1 MPQFPKGEKAP
12 EDGLIPESALV
23 DAEQRTFHAYV
34 HVPYCQVKCG
44 YCDFNTYTADEI
56 GTSTQGTFAQT
67 LIKEIDFA
75 ETALKNSQLPKRKL
89 KSIFFGGGTP
99 TMLPASDLI
108 AMLEKLKATFDIHTD
123 ADITTEAN
131 PDSVDEQYINNL
143 KSGGFNRIS
152 FGMQSAVP
160 HVLKVLER
168 THEPENVG
176 KVVGFAKAAGLATS
190 VDLIYGSPG
199 ESLEDWKVTLEAAI
213 ALDTDHISSY
223 SLIVEPGTKLAR
235 QVKSGEVQ
243 APSDD
248 IHADMYELTEQ
259 LLSKA
264 GFINYEVS
272 NWSKSARERSGHN
285 MAYWKS
291 MDWWG
296 FGPGAHSH
304 VGGIRWWNVKNPA
317 AYTDRISAGLSPA
330 LERELIDQENRD
342 IERVMLEARI
352 SDGISLD
359 WMKSK
364 GFAESQVVAGLIG
377 DELVDAKAAL
387 SGTITLTAKGRL
399 LADFVVL
406 KLLG

>member
-1 MPQFPKGEKAP
+1 MPQFPKGEKSP
-12 EDGLIPESALV
+12 EDGLIPETALV
-23 DAEQRTFHAYV
+23 DAENRTLHAYV

-67 LIKEIDFA
+67 LIKEISFA
-75 ETALKNSQLPKRKL
+75 DTVLKNSQLPERKL

-108 AMLEKLKATFDIHTD
+108 SMLEKLRNTFDVLPD

-131 PDSVDEQYINNL
+131 PDSVDEQYINDL
-143 KSGGFNRIS
+143 KAGGFNRIS

-190 VDLIYGSPG
+190 VDLIYGAPG

-248 IHADMYELTEQ
+248 IHADMYEITEQ
-259 LLSKA
+259 LLSDA

-272 NWSKSARERSGHN
+272 NWSKSVEERSGHN

-304 VGGIRWWNVKNPA
+304 VGGIRWWNVKNPS
-317 AYTDRISAGLSPA
+317 AYGDRISAGISPA

-377 DELVDAKAAL
+377 DELVDAKKAL
-387 SGTITLTAKGRL
+387 GGVITLTAKGRM

>member
-12 EDGLIPESALV
+12 VDGLLPESALV
-23 DAEQRTFHAYV
+23 DAETRTFHAYV

-56 GTSTQGTFAQT
+56 GTSSQGTFAQT
-67 LIKEIDFA
+67 LIQEISFA
-75 ETALKNSQLPKRKL
+75 ESVIKQSDLPKRKL
-89 KSIFFGGGTP
+89 KSIFLGGGTP

-108 AMLEKLKATFDIHTD
+108 AILDKLNTTFDVHPD

-131 PDSVDEQYINNL
+131 PDSVDEQYIQDL
-143 KSGGFNRIS
+143 KAGGFNRIS

-168 THEPENVG
+168 THQPENVG
-176 KVVGFAKAAGLATS
+176 KVVSFAKVAGLATS
-190 VDLIYGSPG
+190 VDLIYGAPG
-199 ESLEDWKVTLEAAI
+199 ESIDDWKQTLEAAI
-213 ALDTDHISSY
+213 ALETDHISSY

-235 QVKSGEVQ
+235 QVKSGEVE

-248 IHADMYELTEQ
+248 LHADMYELTEV
-259 LLSKA
+259 LLSNA

-272 NWSKSARERSGHN
+272 NWSKSDAERSGHN

-304 VGGIRWWNVKNPA
+304 VGGVRWWNVKNPA
-317 AYTDRISAGLSPA
+317 AYSDRISTGLSPA
-330 LERELIDQENRD
+330 LEREIIDQENRD
-342 IERVMLEARI
+342 IERVMLETRI
-352 SDGISLD
+352 SDGISLE
-359 WMKSK
+359 WMKTK
-364 GFAESQVVAGLIG
+364 GFAQAQVVASLIA
-377 DELVDAKAAL
+377 DELVDPVAVFNGNIK
-387 SGTITLTAKGRL
+387 LTAKGRL
-399 LADFVVL
+399 LADMVVL

>member
-12 EDGLIPESALV
+12 VDGLIPSSALADV
-23 DAEQRTFHAYV
+23 ESRTFHAYV
-34 HVPYCQVKCG
+34 HVPYCEVKCG

-56 GTSTQGTFAQT
+56 GTSTQGTFAKN
-67 LIKEIDFA
+67 LVREIDFA
-75 ETALKNSQLPKRKL
+75 SEALKHSQLPKREL
-89 KSIFFGGGTP
+89 TSVFFGGGTP
-99 TMLPASDLI
+99 TMLPATDLI
-108 AMLEKLKATFDIHTD
+108 EMLAKLKDTFGIKTE

-131 PDSVDEQYINNL
+131 PDSVDEQYITDL

-168 THEPENVG
+168 THNPENVS
-176 KVVGFAKAAGLATS
+176 KVVGWAKSQGLATS

-199 ESLEDWKVTLEAAI
+199 ESLDDWKQTLEVAI
-213 ALDTDHISSY
+213 ALDTDHISAY

-235 QVKSGEVQ
+235 QVKAGELVPATDDAQ
-243 APSDD
+243 AE
-248 IHADMYELTEQ
+248 MYELTEKI
-259 LLSKA
+259 LSNA
-264 GFINYEVS
+264 GFYNYEVS
-272 NWSKSARERSGHN
+272 NWSKSVEERSGHN

-304 VGGIRWWNVKNPA
+304 VGGVRWWNVKNPS
-317 AYTDRISAGLSPA
+317 AYSDRMKAGLSPA
-330 LERELIDQENRD
+330 LEREIIDQDNRD
-342 IERVMLEARI
+342 IERVMLETRI
-352 SDGISLD
+352 SDGISLA

-364 GFAESQVVAGLIG
+364 GFAEPSVVAGLIAE
-377 DELVDAKAAL
+377 ELVEPKAAM
-387 SGTITLTAKGRL
+387 SGTIILTAKGRL

-406 KLLG
+406 KLLA

>member
-67 LIKEIDFA
+67 LIKEISFA
-75 ETALKNSQLPKRKL
+75 EFALEQSKLPKRKL

-108 AMLEKLKATFDIHTD
+108 AMLDKLKATFGVLPD

-131 PDSVDEQYINNL
+131 PDSVDEQYINDL
-143 KSGGFNRIS
+143 KTGGFNRIS

-168 THEPENVG
+168 THEPANVG

-190 VDLIYGSPG
+190 VDLIYGAPG
-199 ESLEDWKVTLEAAI
+199 ESLEDWQETLEAAI

-235 QVKSGEVQ
+235 QVKTGEVE

-259 LLSKA
+259 LLSNA

-272 NWSKSARERSGHN
+272 NWSKSVEERSGHN

-317 AYTDRISAGLSPA
+317 AYADRMNAGLSPA
-330 LERELIDQENRD
+330 LEREIIDQENRD

-352 SDGISLD
+352 SDGISLE

-364 GFAESQVVAGLIG
+364 GFAESQVIAGLIG

-387 SGTITLTAKGRL
+387 TGTITLTAKGRL
-399 LADFVVL
+399 LADFVVV

>member
-56 GTSTQGTFAQT
+56 GSSTQATFAQT
-67 LIKEIDFA
+67 LIKEISFA
-75 ETALKNSQLPKRKL
+75 ETVLKNSQLPKRKM

-108 AMLEKLKATFDIHTD
+108 AMLDKLKSTFDVLPD

-131 PDSVDEQYINNL
+131 PDSVDEQYINDL
-143 KSGGFNRIS
+143 KAGGFNRIS

-168 THEPENVG
+168 THKPENVG

-272 NWSKSARERSGHN
+272 NWSKSVEERSGHN

-317 AYTDRISAGLSPA
+317 AYADRMNAGLSPA
-330 LERELIDQENRD
+330 LEREIIDQENRD

-352 SDGISLD
+352 SDGISLE

>member
-1 MPQFPKGEKAP
+1 M
-12 EDGLIPESALV
+12 
-23 DAEQRTFHAYV
+23 
-34 HVPYCQVKCG
+34 
-44 YCDFNTYTADEI
+44 
-56 GTSTQGTFAQT
+56 
-67 LIKEIDFA
+67 
-75 ETALKNSQLPKRKL
+75 

-99 TMLPASDLI
+99 TMLPATDLI
-108 AMLEKLKATFDIHTD
+108 AMLEKLKGTFDVLPD

-131 PDSVDEQYINNL
+131 PDSVDEQYINDL
-143 KSGGFNRIS
+143 KAGGFNRIS

-168 THEPENVG
+168 THKPENVG
-176 KVVGFAKAAGLATS
+176 KVVSFAKAAGLATS

-199 ESLEDWKVTLEAAI
+199 ESLDDWKQTLEAAI

-235 QVKSGEVQ
+235 QVKTGEVE

-272 NWSKSARERSGHN
+272 NWSKSVEQRSGHN

-317 AYTDRISAGLSPA
+317 AYADRMNAGLSPA
-330 LERELIDQENRD
+330 LEREIIDQENRD

-352 SDGISLD
+352 SDGISLE

-364 GFAESQVVAGLIG
+364 GFAQEQVVAGLIG
-377 DELVDAKAAL
+377 DELVDANKAL
-387 SGTITLTAKGRL
+387 GGVISLTAKGRL

>member
-67 LIKEIDFA
+67 LIKEISFA
-75 ETALKNSQLPKRKL
+75 ETVLKNSQLPKRKM

-99 TMLPASDLI
+99 TMLPASDLM
-108 AMLEKLKATFDIHTD
+108 AMLEKLKSTFGVLPD

-131 PDSVDEQYINNL
+131 PDSVDEQYINDL
-143 KSGGFNRIS
+143 KAGGFNRIS

-190 VDLIYGSPG
+190 VDLIYGTPG
-199 ESLEDWKVTLEAAI
+199 ESLEDWKETLAAAI

-259 LLSKA
+259 LLSDA

-272 NWSKSARERSGHN
+272 NWSKSVEERSGHN

-317 AYTDRISAGLSPA
+317 AYADRMNAGLSPA
-330 LERELIDQENRD
+330 LEREIIDQENRD

-352 SDGISLD
+352 SDGISLE

-364 GFAESQVVAGLIG
+364 GFAETQVVAGLIG